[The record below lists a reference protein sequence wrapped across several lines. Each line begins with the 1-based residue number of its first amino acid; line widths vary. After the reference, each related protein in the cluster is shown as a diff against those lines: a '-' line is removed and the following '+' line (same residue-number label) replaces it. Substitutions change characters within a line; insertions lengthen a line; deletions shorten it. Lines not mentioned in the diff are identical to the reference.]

1 MLAYQQKIF
10 QKIDEIVGALIKKLA
25 NKEDTKKALGYL
37 EKKIADLYL
46 MVNPDNKDKEQDG
59 LLVKRPLFWSC
70 VSCDKDLDQYQG
82 RLGDYKNWKVFPP
95 KETSPERMGRFGVGY
110 AQMMQNRKAN
120 IDKEKQ
126 VIQEKDQQMT
136 ATNTQGTGFPE
147 IQSGSDK
154 GKYIVRK

>member
-1 MLAYQQKIF
+1 M
-10 QKIDEIVGALIKKLA
+10 GALIKKLA
-25 NKEDTKKALGYL
+25 NKDDTKKALGYL

-46 MVNPDNKDKEQDG
+46 LVNPDNKDKEQDG

-120 IDKEKQ
+120 IDKEKE
-126 VIQEKDQQMT
+126 IIRDKDQAQQT
-136 ATNTQGTGFPE
+136 ATNTHT
-147 IQSGSDK
+147 
-154 GKYIVRK
+154 